1 MTKKVLTSWCATAM
15 AMSVGATMNVAR
27 AQTTPAPLFQNATLT
42 GSGNTITATRVPV
55 MLSTTLIVYV
65 DVTLQF
71 TSDSNGNLTLAT
83 GFPQYAPSASLL
95 TPSFKA
101 GTYLGPST
109 LFGGNGLLSVNGPSV
124 ADGGATMWSLT
135 TAPGTNV
142 GVYPTSVN
150 WWVGPIANNPYAAR
164 IAAAK
169 ITSTAY
175 SYGVASTASS
185 APGPWVSGSNGILI
199 GVSQTGNVLSIA
211 SFSFNGASDTNTPYA
226 ILTFTLQ

>member
-1 MTKKVLTSWCATAM
+1 MTKRVLNSWCATAT
-15 AMSVGATMNVAR
+15 AVFIGAILNTAQ
-27 AQTTPAPLFQNATLT
+27 AQTTPAPLFQNAVLT

-55 MLSTTLIVYV
+55 MLSATLIIYV

-71 TSDSNGNLTLAT
+71 TSDSNGNLTLGT
-83 GFPQYAPSASLL
+83 PQYSPSPMLQ
-95 TPSFKA
+95 TGNFKT
-101 GTYLGPST
+101 GTYLGPTT

-124 ADGGATMWSLT
+124 SDGGATMWSLT
-135 TAPGTNV
+135 TAPGTAS
-142 GVYPTSVN
+142 VYPTSVN

-164 IAAAK
+164 INAAK

-175 SYGVASTASS
+175 AYGIASTAVSTG
-185 APGPWVSGSNGILI
+185 APAPWASGSEGTLI

-211 SFSFNGASDTNTPYA
+211 SFSFNGASDQSTPYA